1 MEHLFQGS
9 NYGFHIEVTMKK
21 IRQTLQKKLIE
32 KSLDITV
39 DQWVILDHLMK
50 TDGISQQELGDLTF
64 KDAPTITRIIDLIV
78 KKGLVARETSKT
90 DRRKFSILLTDAG
103 RDVYSRVLPVVK
115 SLRKAGWAHLSESD
129 FNELMRI
136 LRTVF
141 VNMEAHQNDNLID

>member
-21 IRQTLQKKLIE
+21 IRQTLQKKLVE
-32 KSLDITV
+32 NGLDITV
-39 DQWVILDHLMK
+39 DQWVILDHLVQ

-64 KDAPTITRIIDLIV
+64 KDAPTITRIIDLLV
-78 KKGLVARETSKT
+78 KKNLVARETSKT
-90 DRRKFSILLTDAG
+90 DRRKFSILLTHVG
-103 RDVYSRVLPVVK
+103 REVYGQVLPEVEA
-115 SLRKAGWAHLSESD
+115 LRSAGWEHLSEKD

-141 VNMEAHQNDNLID
+141 VNMQTYQNDNPGD

>member
-32 KSLDITV
+32 KNFDITV

-103 RDVYSRVLPVVK
+103 RDVYGQVLPVVE
-115 SLRKAGWAHLSESD
+115 SLRSAGWMHLSEND
-129 FNELMRI
+129 FSELMRI

-141 VNMEAHQNDNLID
+141 VNMETHQNDNLRD